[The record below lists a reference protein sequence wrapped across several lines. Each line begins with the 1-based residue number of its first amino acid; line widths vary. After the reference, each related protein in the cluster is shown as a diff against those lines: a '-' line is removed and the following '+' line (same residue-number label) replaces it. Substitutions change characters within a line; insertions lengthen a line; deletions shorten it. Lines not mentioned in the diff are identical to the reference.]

1 MTAPA
6 AASDA
11 GHELRDGGGR
21 QHPEEP
27 GVDAGG
33 GQPGRQRP
41 LEHRAAA
48 AGVAADQHPRPRGEA
63 AAEGPPDRE
72 GELGRQV
79 AVGHPADPVGPEQP
93 P

>member
-11 GHELRDGGGR
+11 ATSSATA
-21 QHPEEP
+21 
-27 GVDAGG
+27 GVGSTPRSPAST
-33 GQPGRQRP
+33 PAAASPAASAP
-41 LEHRAAA
+41 LEHRAAT
-48 AGVAADQHPRPRGEA
+48 AGVATDQHPRPRGEA

-79 AVGHPADPVGPEQP
+79 AVRHPADPVGPEQP